1 MAKFYPIFIG
11 FFILVSA
18 WPSGSTADDSL
29 SLAQLQEQ
37 FQQLK
42 TNYVRQLFFTEFA
55 LNRIECSSRN
65 SIQVSFHYE
74 FQSVSFCQ

>member
-1 MAKFYPIFIG
+1 MANFYPIFIG

-55 LNRIECSSRN
+55 LNRKPILNATSAFESLSHYK
-65 SIQVSFHYE
+65 FH
-74 FQSVSFCQ
+74 